1 MNVTVDIARPFD
13 IKDYSEILTQLQN
26 TEQRL
31 NEFVNTVLQTSSPMV
46 TNIVDQIN
54 NAADKRV
61 DHVFWRLVQLFLI
74 IAVLAMTIVAVHN
87 RLKRRELN
95 QTNQ

>member
-74 IAVLAMTIVAVHN
+74 IAVLAMIIVAVHN
-87 RLKRRELN
+87 RLKRRELH
-95 QTNQ
+95 QTN

>member
-1 MNVTVDIARPFD
+1 VRNCAEDEGGPLGAG
-13 IKDYSEILTQLQN
+13 LQEN
-26 TEQRL
+26 
-31 NEFVNTVLQTSSPMV
+31 SSPLIA
-46 TNIVDQIN
+46 NIVDQIN

-74 IAVLAMTIVAVHN
+74 IAVLVMIIVVVHN
-87 RLKRRELN
+87 RLKGWELN

>member
-74 IAVLAMTIVAVHN
+74 IAVLAMIIVAVHN
-87 RLKRRELN
+87 RLKRRELH
-95 QTNQ
+95 QTH

>member
-13 IKDYSEILTQLQN
+13 IKDYSEILTQLRN
-26 TEQRL
+26 TVQRL

-74 IAVLAMTIVAVHN
+74 IAVLAMIIVAVHN
-87 RLKRRELN
+87 RLKRRELH
-95 QTNQ
+95 QTN